1 VARRFRVFH
10 GGSALSRNSST
21 NQDGTG
27 QNSIKTTQIDLNF
40 AGRFLGVLRR
50 YLQDI
55 NTQFQAY
62 HEKSKKNKKALVL
75 ET

>member
-1 VARRFRVFH
+1 M
-10 GGSALSRNSST
+10 
-21 NQDGTG
+21 G
-27 QNSIKTTQIDLNF
+27 QNSIKTTRIDLNF
-40 AGRFLGVLRR
+40 AGRILRVLRR

-62 HEKSKKNKKALVL
+62 HEKSKKNEKAPVL